1 MRSVFADTCYWIAMV
16 SPRDQLN
23 IAARKISKTLTDCQI
38 VTTDAVLIELLN
50 YFAED
55 GEHLRKIASQVV
67 FSIQQDPN
75 VTVLEQTRVVLQE
88 GIELYSSRLDKGYS
102 LTDCISM
109 VSMRHEQI
117 NEVLTDDRHF
127 RQERFV
133 TLLPDG

>member
-1 MRSVFADTCYWIAMV
+1 MV